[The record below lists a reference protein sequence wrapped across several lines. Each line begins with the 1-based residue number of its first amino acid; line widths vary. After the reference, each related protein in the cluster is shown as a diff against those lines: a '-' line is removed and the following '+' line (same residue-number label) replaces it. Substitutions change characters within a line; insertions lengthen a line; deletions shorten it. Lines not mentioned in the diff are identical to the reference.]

1 MILKMNNLRKLQ
13 MSHKYN
19 IMITVILFFFIA
31 PQILSQQKLSIT
43 VDEAIQLGL
52 KNSKLLHSS
61 SMRVKASS
69 ARVSEV
75 TSSRLP
81 SIRFTGVYTRLSKID
96 PFSIVT
102 PFGSFELAPSILNS
116 YQLKLSLAQ
125 PLFTGFRLKSTSE
138 MADYQLKASEVEFTK
153 DELETAF
160 TVRNAYWSLF
170 KAQEMNKVV
179 DEIVTQMKAHLKNAS
194 NLLAQGMLTNND
206 VLKLQ
211 VQLSDVQLKQLEAQN
226 GVQIAQVNLNNTL
239 GVQLNTEV
247 SVSQGEKAMFSNQYP
262 VKTDGEL
269 DALLQKA
276 FDKRGELKAA
286 DYRAKASESGV
297 TIAKSRWYPEVS
309 LYGNYYYNRPNQRV
323 FPSQDAFKDTWD
335 AGVMVSIDIWNWLA
349 TSHQTDQAEAGL
361 AQSLDALGMLK
372 DGITLEVTQNF
383 LNYQQAKQ
391 KIIITKLTVE
401 QAAENQ
407 RTTSEKFK
415 NGVALSSDLID
426 AEVALLS
433 AKTNYTS
440 ALVDLELA
448 KAKLDKSIG
457 E

>member
-1 MILKMNNLRKLQ
+1 MSSRSKLNLTAIFIL
-13 MSHKYN
+13 S
-19 IMITVILFFFIA
+19 IV
-31 PQILSQQKLSIT
+31 PQIFSQQTLSLS

-52 KNSKLLHSS
+52 KNSKSLHSS
-61 SMRVKASS
+61 SMRVKSNS
-69 ARVSEV
+69 ARVSEI

-81 SIRFTGVYTRLSKID
+81 SIRFTGVYSRLSKID
-96 PFSIVT
+96 PFVFMT
-102 PFGSFELAPSILNS
+102 PTGPFELSPSILNN

-125 PLFTGFRLKSTSE
+125 PLFTGFRLKSSSE
-138 MADYQLKASEVEFTK
+138 AAEYQLKASEVEFTK

-160 TVRNAYWSLF
+160 AVRSAYWSLF
-170 KAQEMNKVV
+170 KAQEMKKVV
-179 DEIVTQMKAHLKNAS
+179 DEIVLQMKAHLNDAA

-211 VQLSDVQLKQLEAQN
+211 VQLSDVQLKQLEAAN
-226 GVQIAQVNLNNTL
+226 GVQLAQVNLNNTL
-239 GVQLNTEV
+239 GVQLITNVEV
-247 SVSQGEKAMFSNQYP
+247 KSTPQFQA
-262 VKTDGEL
+262 KTDDEL
-269 DALLQKA
+269 NSFLQKA

-286 DYRAKASESGV
+286 DYRAKASESAV
-297 TIAKSRWYPEVS
+297 TIAKSRWYPEIS

-323 FPSQDAFKDTWD
+323 FPTKDAFKDTWD
-335 AGVMVSIDIWNWLA
+335 AGIMVSMDVWNWLA

-361 AQSLDALGMLK
+361 AQSLDALGMIK
-372 DGITLEVTQNF
+372 DGVTLEVTQNY

-391 KIIITKLTVE
+391 KITITKLTVE
-401 QAAENQ
+401 QADENQ
-407 RTTSEKFK
+407 RITSEKFK

>member
-1 MILKMNNLRKLQ
+1 

-19 IMITVILFFFIA
+19 LIITAILFFFIA

-52 KNSKLLHSS
+52 KNSKSLHSS

-75 TSSRLP
+75 GSSRLP
-81 SIRFTGVYTRLSKID
+81 SVRFTGVYTRLSKID
-96 PFSIVT
+96 PFTIMMPT
-102 PFGSFELAPSILNS
+102 GPFVLSPSILNN
-116 YQLKLSLAQ
+116 YQLKMSLAQ
-125 PLFTGFRLKSTSE
+125 PLFTGFRLKSSSE
-138 MADYQLKASEVEFTK
+138 AAEYQLKASEVELTK
-153 DELETAF
+153 DGLETAF

-170 KAQEMNKVV
+170 KAQEMKKVV
-179 DEIVTQMKAHLKNAS
+179 DEIVLQMKAHLKDAG

-211 VQLSDVQLKQLEAQN
+211 VQLSDVQLKQLEAAN
-226 GVQIAQVNLNNTL
+226 GVQLAQVNLNNTL
-239 GVQLNTEV
+239 GIQLVSEVDVKSVPQVQTKSEV
-247 SVSQGEKAMFSNQYP
+247 
-262 VKTDGEL
+262 EL
-269 DALLQKA
+269 SSLVNKA

-286 DYRAKASESGV
+286 DYRAKASESNV
-297 TIAKSRWYPEVS
+297 SIAKSRWYPEVS

-323 FPSQDAFKDTWD
+323 FPSKDAFKDTWD
-335 AGVMVSIDIWNWLA
+335 AGIMVSMDVWNWLA

-383 LNYQQAKQ
+383 LNFQQAKQ
-391 KIIITKLTVE
+391 KIVITKLTVE
-401 QAAENQ
+401 QAEENQ
-407 RTTSEKFK
+407 RITSEKFK

>member
-1 MILKMNNLRKLQ
+1 MSRK
-13 MSHKYN
+13 SNY
-19 IMITVILFFFIA
+19 IFWAILFLFIT
-31 PQILSQQKLSIT
+31 PQIISQQKLTLS

-52 KNSKLLHSS
+52 KNSKSLHSS
-61 SMRVKASS
+61 LMRVKANS

-96 PFSIVT
+96 PFTIMMPT
-102 PFGSFELAPSILNS
+102 GPFVLSPSILNS

-125 PLFTGFRLKSTSE
+125 PVFTGFRLKSSSE
-138 MADYQLKASEVEFTK
+138 MAEYQLKASEVEFTK

-160 TVRNAYWSLF
+160 AVRNAYWSLF
-170 KAQEMNKVV
+170 KAQEMKKVV
-179 DEIVTQMKAHLKNAS
+179 DEIVEQMKAHLKDAS
-194 NLLAQGMLTNND
+194 NLLVQGMLTNND

-211 VQLSDVQLKQLEAQN
+211 VQLSDVQLKQLEATNAAQL
-226 GVQIAQVNLNNTL
+226 AQVNLNNTL
-239 GVQLNTEV
+239 GVQLITAVEV
-247 SVSQGEKAMFSNQYP
+247 KSVPQYLA
-262 VKTDGEL
+262 KTDDEL
-269 DALLQKA
+269 TPLLNKA
-276 FDKRGELKAA
+276 FEKRGELKAA
-286 DYRAKASESGV
+286 DYRAKAGESGV
-297 TIAKSRWYPEVS
+297 TMAKSRWYPEVS

-323 FPSQDAFKDTWD
+323 FPSKDAFKDTWD
-335 AGVMVSIDIWNWLA
+335 AGVMVSMDVWNWLA

-361 AQSLDALGMLK
+361 AQSLDAFGILK

-383 LNYQQAKQ
+383 LNYNQMKQ

-401 QAAENQ
+401 QAEENQ
-407 RTTSEKFK
+407 RITSEKFK
-415 NGVALSSDLID
+415 NGVTLSSDLID

>member
-1 MILKMNNLRKLQ
+1 MSPKHTLIITAIL
-13 MSHKYN
+13 Y
-19 IMITVILFFFIA
+19 FFIA

-43 VDEAIQLGL
+43 VDEAIQIGL
-52 KNSKLLHSS
+52 KNSKSLHSS

-75 TSSRLP
+75 SSSRLP

-96 PFSIVT
+96 PFTIMMPT
-102 PFGSFELAPSILNS
+102 GPFVLSPSILNN
-116 YQLKLSLAQ
+116 YQLKMSLAQ
-125 PLFTGFRLKSTSE
+125 PLFTGFRLKSSSE
-138 MADYQLKASEVEFTK
+138 AAEFQLKASEVELTK
-153 DELETAF
+153 DGLETAF
-160 TVRNAYWSLF
+160 AVRNAYWSLF
-170 KAQEMNKVV
+170 KAQEMKKVV
-179 DEIVTQMKAHLKNAS
+179 DEIVLQMKAHLKDAS

-211 VQLSDVQLKQLEAQN
+211 VQLSDVQLKQLEAAN
-226 GVQIAQVNLNNTL
+226 GVQLAQVNLNNTL
-239 GVQLNTEV
+239 GIQLVSEVDVKSVPQVQTKSEV
-247 SVSQGEKAMFSNQYP
+247 
-262 VKTDGEL
+262 EL
-269 DALLQKA
+269 SALLNKA

-286 DYRAKASESGV
+286 DYRAKASESNV
-297 TIAKSRWYPEVS
+297 SIAKSRWYPEVS

-323 FPSQDAFKDTWD
+323 FPSKDAFKDTWD
-335 AGVMVSIDIWNWLA
+335 AGIMVSMDVWNWLA

-361 AQSLDALGMLK
+361 AQSLDAVGMLK

-383 LNYQQAKQ
+383 LNFQQAKQ
-391 KIIITKLTVE
+391 KIVITKLTVE
-401 QAAENQ
+401 QAEENQ
-407 RTTSEKFK
+407 RITSEKFK

>member
-1 MILKMNNLRKLQ
+1 MNKQRKPQ
-13 MSHKYN
+13 MSHKFN
-19 IMITVILFFFIA
+19 LIIPAILFFFIA

-43 VDEAIQLGL
+43 VDEAIQIGL
-52 KNSKLLHSS
+52 KNSKSLHSS

-75 TSSRLP
+75 SSSRLP

-96 PFSIVT
+96 PFTIMMPT
-102 PFGSFELAPSILNS
+102 GPFVLSPSILNN
-116 YQLKLSLAQ
+116 YQLKMSLAQ
-125 PLFTGFRLKSTSE
+125 PLFTGFRLKSSSE
-138 MADYQLKASEVEFTK
+138 AAEYQLKASEVELTK
-153 DELETAF
+153 DGLETAF
-160 TVRNAYWSLF
+160 AVRNAYWSLF
-170 KAQEMNKVV
+170 KAQEMKKVV
-179 DEIVTQMKAHLKNAS
+179 DEIVLQMKAHLKDAG

-211 VQLSDVQLKQLEAQN
+211 VQLSDVQLKQLEAAN
-226 GVQIAQVNLNNTL
+226 GVQLAQVNLNNTL
-239 GVQLNTEV
+239 GIQLVSEVDVKSVPQVQTKSEVELSSLLN
-247 SVSQGEKAMFSNQYP
+247 
-262 VKTDGEL
+262 
-269 DALLQKA
+269 KA

-286 DYRAKASESGV
+286 DYRAKASESNV
-297 TIAKSRWYPEVS
+297 SIAKSRWYPEVS

-323 FPSQDAFKDTWD
+323 FPSKDAFKDTWD
-335 AGVMVSIDIWNWLA
+335 AGIMVSMDVWNWLA

-361 AQSLDALGMLK
+361 AQSIDAVGMLK
-372 DGITLEVTQNF
+372 DGISLEVTQNY
-383 LNYQQAKQ
+383 LNYKQAEQ
-391 KIIITKLTVE
+391 KITITKLTVE
-401 QAAENQ
+401 QAEENQ
-407 RTTSEKFK
+407 RITSEKFK

>member
-1 MILKMNNLRKLQ
+1 MTNFRTLFFLLVLLTLTGSTLYGQEKLQ
-13 MSHKYN
+13 
-19 IMITVILFFFIA
+19 
-31 PQILSQQKLSIT
+31 LSVEQ
-43 VDEAIQLGL
+43 AIQLGL
-52 KNSKLLHSS
+52 KNSKSLHA
-61 SMRVKASS
+61 SMMKVKSNS

-81 SIRFTGVYTRLSKID
+81 SVRFTGVYTRLSEIP
-96 PFSIVT
+96 PFTIMMPT
-102 PFGSFELAPSILNS
+102 GPFVLSPSILNS

-138 MADYQLKASEVEFTK
+138 MAEYQLKASEVEFTK

-160 TVRNAYWSLF
+160 AVRNAYWSLF
-170 KAQEMNKVV
+170 KAQEMKKVV
-179 DEIVTQMKAHLKNAS
+179 DEIVAQMKAHLKDAS

-226 GVQIAQVNLNNTL
+226 GVQLAQVNLNNTL

-247 SVSQGEKAMFSNQYP
+247 FVSQGEEAMSATQYP
-262 VKTDGEL
+262 AKTDGEL
-269 DALLQKA
+269 DAFLQKA
-276 FDKRGELKAA
+276 FEKRGELKAA

-309 LYGNYYYNRPNQRV
+309 LYGNYYYNRPNSRI
-323 FPSQDAFKDTWD
+323 FPSQDAFKETWD
-335 AGVMVSIDIWNWLA
+335 AGVMVSMDVWNWLA

-372 DGITLEVTQNF
+372 DGITLEVTQNY

-391 KIIITKLTVE
+391 KIIITKLSVE
-401 QAAENQ
+401 QADENQ
-407 RTTSEKFK
+407 RITSEKFK

-426 AEVALLS
+426 AEVSLLS

>member
-1 MILKMNNLRKLQ
+1 MTNFRTLFFLLVILTLAGSSIYGQEKLQ
-13 MSHKYN
+13 
-19 IMITVILFFFIA
+19 
-31 PQILSQQKLSIT
+31 LS
-43 VDEAIQLGL
+43 VDQAIQLGL
-52 KNSKLLHSS
+52 KNSKSLHSS
-61 SMRVKASS
+61 MMKVKSNS

-81 SIRFTGVYTRLSKID
+81 SVRFTGVYTRLSDIP
-96 PFSIVT
+96 PFTIMMPT
-102 PFGSFELAPSILNS
+102 GPFVLSPSILNS

-138 MADYQLKASEVEFTK
+138 MAEYQLKASEVEFTK

-160 TVRNAYWSLF
+160 AVRNAYWSLF
-170 KAQEMNKVV
+170 KAQEMKKVV
-179 DEIVTQMKAHLKNAS
+179 DEIVTQMKAHLKDAS

-226 GVQIAQVNLNNTL
+226 GVQLAQVNLNNTL

-247 SVSQGEKAMFSNQYP
+247 FVSQGEEAMSATQFPAKA
-262 VKTDGEL
+262 DGEL
-269 DALLQKA
+269 DAFLQKA
-276 FDKRGELKAA
+276 FEKRGELKAA

-309 LYGNYYYNRPNQRV
+309 LYGNYYYNRPNSRI
-323 FPSQDAFKDTWD
+323 FPSQDAFKETWD
-335 AGVMVSIDIWNWLA
+335 AGVMVSMDVWNWLA

-372 DGITLEVTQNF
+372 DGITLEVTQNY

-391 KIIITKLTVE
+391 KIIITKLSVE
-401 QAAENQ
+401 QADENQ
-407 RTTSEKFK
+407 RITSEKFK

-426 AEVALLS
+426 AEVSLLS

>member
-1 MILKMNNLRKLQ
+1 
-13 MSHKYN
+13 MSPKHTL
-19 IMITVILFFFIA
+19 IITAILFFFIA

-43 VDEAIQLGL
+43 VDEAIQIGL
-52 KNSKLLHSS
+52 KNSKSLHSS

-75 TSSRLP
+75 SSSRLP
-81 SIRFTGVYTRLSKID
+81 SIRFTGVYSRLSKID
-96 PFSIVT
+96 PVIIMMNTVPIVL
-102 PFGSFELAPSILNS
+102 SPSILNN
-116 YQLKLSLAQ
+116 YQLKMSLAQ
-125 PLFTGFRLKSTSE
+125 PLFTGFRLKSSSE
-138 MADYQLKASEVEFTK
+138 AAEYQLKASEVELTK
-153 DELETAF
+153 DGLETAF
-160 TVRNAYWSLF
+160 AVRNAYWSLF
-170 KAQEMNKVV
+170 KAQEMKKVV
-179 DEIVTQMKAHLKNAS
+179 DEIVLQMKAHLKDAS

-211 VQLSDVQLKQLEAQN
+211 VQLSDVQLKQLEAAN
-226 GVQIAQVNLNNTL
+226 GVQLAQVNLNNTL
-239 GVQLNTEV
+239 GIQLVSEVDVKSVPQVQTKSEV
-247 SVSQGEKAMFSNQYP
+247 
-262 VKTDGEL
+262 EL
-269 DALLQKA
+269 TTLVNKA

-286 DYRAKASESGV
+286 DYRAKASESNV

-309 LYGNYYYNRPNQRV
+309 LYGNFYYNRPNQRV
-323 FPSQDAFKDTWD
+323 FPSKDAFKDTWD
-335 AGVMVSIDIWNWLA
+335 AGIMVSMDVWNWLA

-383 LNYQQAKQ
+383 LNFQQAKQ
-391 KIIITKLTVE
+391 KIVITKLTVE
-401 QAAENQ
+401 QAEENQ
-407 RTTSEKFK
+407 RITSEKFK

>member
-1 MILKMNNLRKLQ
+1 MSSRSKLNLTAIFIL
-13 MSHKYN
+13 S
-19 IMITVILFFFIA
+19 IV
-31 PQILSQQKLSIT
+31 PQIFSQQTLSLS

-52 KNSKLLHSS
+52 KNSKSLHSS
-61 SMRVKASS
+61 SMRVKSNS
-69 ARVSEV
+69 ARVSEI

-81 SIRFTGVYTRLSKID
+81 SIRFTGVYSRLSKID
-96 PFSIVT
+96 PFVFMT
-102 PFGSFELAPSILNS
+102 PTGPFELSPSILNN

-125 PLFTGFRLKSTSE
+125 PLFTGFRLKSSSE
-138 MADYQLKASEVEFTK
+138 AAEYQLKASEVEFTK

-160 TVRNAYWSLF
+160 AVRSAYWSLF
-170 KAQEMNKVV
+170 KAQEMKKVV
-179 DEIVTQMKAHLKNAS
+179 DEIVLQMKAHLNDAA
-194 NLLAQGMLTNND
+194 NLFAQGMLTNND

-211 VQLSDVQLKQLEAQN
+211 VQLSDVQLKQLEAAN
-226 GVQIAQVNLNNTL
+226 GVQLAQVNLNNTL
-239 GVQLNTEV
+239 GVQLITNVEV
-247 SVSQGEKAMFSNQYP
+247 KSTPQFQA
-262 VKTDGEL
+262 KTNDEL
-269 DALLQKA
+269 NSFLQKA

-286 DYRAKASESGV
+286 DYRAKASESAV
-297 TIAKSRWYPEVS
+297 TIAKSRWYPEIS

-323 FPSQDAFKDTWD
+323 FPTKDAFKDTWD
-335 AGVMVSIDIWNWLA
+335 AGIMVSMDVWNWLA

-361 AQSLDALGMLK
+361 AQSLDALGMIK
-372 DGITLEVTQNF
+372 DGVTLEVTQNY

-391 KIIITKLTVE
+391 KITITKLTVE
-401 QAAENQ
+401 QADENQ
-407 RTTSEKFK
+407 RITSEKFK

>member
-1 MILKMNNLRKLQ
+1 
-13 MSHKYN
+13 MSHKSNY
-19 IMITVILFFFIA
+19 IFWAILFFFIT
-31 PQILSQQKLSIT
+31 PQIISQQKLTLS

-52 KNSKLLHSS
+52 KNSKSLHSS
-61 SMRVKASS
+61 LMRVKASS

-81 SIRFTGVYTRLSKID
+81 SLRFTGVYTRLSKID
-96 PFSIVT
+96 PFTIMMPT
-102 PFGSFELAPSILNS
+102 GPFVLSPSILNS

-125 PLFTGFRLKSTSE
+125 PVFTGFRLKSSSE
-138 MADYQLKASEVEFTK
+138 MAEYQLKASEVEFTK

-160 TVRNAYWSLF
+160 AVRNAYWSLF
-170 KAQEMNKVV
+170 KAQEMKKVV
-179 DEIVTQMKAHLKNAS
+179 DEIVEQMKAHLKDAS
-194 NLLAQGMLTNND
+194 NLLVQGMLTNND

-211 VQLSDVQLKQLEAQN
+211 VQLSDVQLKQLEATN
-226 GVQIAQVNLNNTL
+226 GAQLAQVNLNNTL
-239 GVQLNTEV
+239 GVHLITAVEV
-247 SVSQGEKAMFSNQYP
+247 KSVPQYLA
-262 VKTDGEL
+262 KTDDEL
-269 DALLQKA
+269 APLLNKA
-276 FDKRGELKAA
+276 FEKRGELKAA
-286 DYRAKASESGV
+286 DYRAKAGESGV
-297 TIAKSRWYPEVS
+297 TMAKSRWYPEVS

-323 FPSQDAFKDTWD
+323 FPTKDAFKDTWD
-335 AGVMVSIDIWNWLA
+335 AGVMVSMDVWNWLA

-361 AQSLDALGMLK
+361 AQSLDAFGILK

-383 LNYQQAKQ
+383 LNYNQMKQ

-407 RTTSEKFK
+407 RITSEKFK
-415 NGVALSSDLID
+415 NGVTLSSDLID

>member
-1 MILKMNNLRKLQ
+1 
-13 MSHKYN
+13 
-19 IMITVILFFFIA
+19 
-31 PQILSQQKLSIT
+31 
-43 VDEAIQLGL
+43 
-52 KNSKLLHSS
+52 
-61 SMRVKASS
+61 MRVKANS

-75 TSSRLP
+75 SSSRLP
-81 SIRFTGVYTRLSKID
+81 SIRFTGVYSRLSKID
-96 PFSIVT
+96 PVIIMMNTIPIVL
-102 PFGSFELAPSILNS
+102 SPSILNN
-116 YQLKLSLAQ
+116 YQLKMSLAQ
-125 PLFTGFRLKSTSE
+125 PLFTGFRLKSSSE
-138 MADYQLKASEVEFTK
+138 AAEYQLKASEVELTK
-153 DELETAF
+153 DGFETAF
-160 TVRNAYWSLF
+160 SVRNAYWSLF
-170 KAQEMNKVV
+170 KAQEMKKVV
-179 DEIVTQMKAHLKNAS
+179 DEIVLQMKAHLKDAG

-211 VQLSDVQLKQLEAQN
+211 VQLSDVQLKQLEAAN
-226 GVQIAQVNLNNTL
+226 GVQLAQVNLNNTL
-239 GVQLNTEV
+239 GVQLTTEV
-247 SVSQGEKAMFSNQYP
+247 EVKSVPQQQIKSNE
-262 VKTDGEL
+262 EL
-269 DALLQKA
+269 NSYLQKA
-276 FDKRGELKAA
+276 LDKRGELKAA
-286 DYRAKASESGV
+286 DYRAKASESNV

-323 FPSQDAFKDTWD
+323 FPSKDAFKDTWD
-335 AGVMVSIDIWNWLA
+335 AGIMVSMDVWNWFA

-383 LNYQQAKQ
+383 LNFQQAKQ
-391 KIIITKLTVE
+391 KIVITKLTVE
-401 QAAENQ
+401 QAEENQ
-407 RTTSEKFK
+407 RITSEKFK

>member
-1 MILKMNNLRKLQ
+1 

-19 IMITVILFFFIA
+19 LIITAILFFFIA

-43 VDEAIQLGL
+43 VDEAIQIGL
-52 KNSKLLHSS
+52 KNSKSLHSS

-69 ARVSEV
+69 ARVNEIS
-75 TSSRLP
+75 SSRLP

-96 PFSIVT
+96 PFTIMMPT
-102 PFGSFELAPSILNS
+102 GPFVLSPSILNN
-116 YQLKLSLAQ
+116 YQLKMSLAQ
-125 PLFTGFRLKSTSE
+125 PLFTGFRLKSSSE
-138 MADYQLKASEVEFTK
+138 AAEYQLKASEVELTK

-170 KAQEMNKVV
+170 KAQEMKKVV
-179 DEIVTQMKAHLKNAS
+179 DEIVGQMKAHLKDAG

-226 GVQIAQVNLNNTL
+226 GVQLAQVNLNNTL
-239 GVQLNTEV
+239 GVQLITEV
-247 SVSQGEKAMFSNQYP
+247 EVKSVPQYQA
-262 VKTDGEL
+262 KTDEEL
-269 DALLQKA
+269 TPMLNKA
-276 FDKRGELKAA
+276 FEKRGELKAA
-286 DYRAKASESGV
+286 GYRAKASESSV
-297 TIAKSRWYPEVS
+297 TMAKSRWYPEVS

-323 FPSQDAFKDTWD
+323 FPSTDVFKATWD
-335 AGVMVSIDIWNWLA
+335 AGIMVSMDIWNWLA

-391 KIIITKLTVE
+391 KIIITKLSVE

-407 RTTSEKFK
+407 RITSEKFK

>member
-1 MILKMNNLRKLQ
+1 MNNRRMQQ
-13 MSHKYN
+13 MYRN
-19 IMITVILFFFIA
+19 PPTADNLIIAAILFFFVV
-31 PQILSQQKLSIT
+31 PQIFSQQKLTLS
-43 VDEAIQLGL
+43 VEEAIQLGL
-52 KNSKLLHSS
+52 RNSKSLHSS
-61 SMRVKASS
+61 LMRVKSNS

-81 SIRFTGVYTRLSKID
+81 SLRFTGVYTRLSKID
-96 PFSIVT
+96 PFTIMMPT
-102 PFGSFELAPSILNS
+102 GPFVLSPSILNS

-125 PLFTGFRLKSTSE
+125 PVFTGFRLKSSSE
-138 MADYQLKASEVEFTK
+138 MAEYQLKASEVEFTK

-170 KAQEMNKVV
+170 KAQEMKKVV
-179 DEIVTQMKAHLKNAS
+179 DEIVEQMKAHLKDAS
-194 NLLAQGMLTNND
+194 NLLDQGMLTNND

-226 GVQIAQVNLNNTL
+226 GVQLAQVNLNNTL
-239 GVQLNTEV
+239 GVQLDTEV
-247 SVSQGEKAMFSNQYP
+247 FVSQGGEVKSATQYP
-262 VKTDGEL
+262 AKTDEEL
-269 DALLQKA
+269 NSFLQKA
-276 FDKRGELKAA
+276 FEKRGELKAA
-286 DYRAKASESGV
+286 DYHAKASESGV
-297 TIAKSRWYPEVS
+297 TMAKSRWYPEVS
-309 LYGNYYYNRPNQRV
+309 LYGNYYYNRPNQRI

-335 AGVMVSIDIWNWLA
+335 AGIMVSMDIWNWLA

-391 KIIITKLTVE
+391 KIIITKLSVE
-401 QAAENQ
+401 QADENQ

-426 AEVALLS
+426 AEVSLLS

>member
-1 MILKMNNLRKLQ
+1 MSPKHTLIITAIL
-13 MSHKYN
+13 Y
-19 IMITVILFFFIA
+19 FFIA

-43 VDEAIQLGL
+43 VDEAIQIGL
-52 KNSKLLHSS
+52 KNSKSLHSS

-75 TSSRLP
+75 SSSRLP

-96 PFSIVT
+96 PFTIMMPT
-102 PFGSFELAPSILNS
+102 GPFVLSPSILNN
-116 YQLKLSLAQ
+116 YQLKMSLAQ
-125 PLFTGFRLKSTSE
+125 PLFTGFRLKSSSE
-138 MADYQLKASEVEFTK
+138 AAEFQLKASEVELTK
-153 DELETAF
+153 DGLETAF
-160 TVRNAYWSLF
+160 AVRNAYWSLF
-170 KAQEMNKVV
+170 KAQEMKKVV
-179 DEIVTQMKAHLKNAS
+179 DEIVLQMKAHLKDAS

-211 VQLSDVQLKQLEAQN
+211 VQLSDVQLKQLEAAN
-226 GVQIAQVNLNNTL
+226 GVQLAQVNLNNTL
-239 GVQLNTEV
+239 GIQLVSEVDVKSVPQVQTKSEV
-247 SVSQGEKAMFSNQYP
+247 
-262 VKTDGEL
+262 EL
-269 DALLQKA
+269 SALLSNA

-286 DYRAKASESGV
+286 DYRAKASESNV
-297 TIAKSRWYPEVS
+297 SIAKSRWYPEVS

-323 FPSQDAFKDTWD
+323 FPSKDAFKDTWD
-335 AGVMVSIDIWNWLA
+335 AGIMVSMDVWNWLA

-361 AQSLDALGMLK
+361 AQSLDAVGMLK

-383 LNYQQAKQ
+383 LNFQQAKQ
-391 KIIITKLTVE
+391 KIVITKLTVE
-401 QAAENQ
+401 QAEENQ
-407 RTTSEKFK
+407 RITSEKFK